1 MPRDTLL
8 DPKALHV
15 LVALAAGPSHGYAI
29 RQEVEARTDGAL
41 RLWPASLYGTL
52 AELTER
58 GLIEE
63 ARPPRGRD
71 DDPRRR
77 YYALTRDGR
86 QALAGEATRL
96 AALARLARAR
106 LDTKVS
112 R

>member
-52 AELTER
+52 AELAER

-86 QALAGEATRL
+86 QRLAGEAARL
-96 AALARLARAR
+96 ASLARLARSR
-106 LDTKVS
+106 LDAGVS

>member
-1 MPRDTLL
+1 MLRTDRL
-8 DPKALHV
+8 DPKVLHV

-29 RQEVEARTDGAL
+29 RQDVEARTDGAV

-52 AELTER
+52 ADLAR
-58 GLIEE
+58 HGLIAE

-77 YYALTRDGR
+77 YYALTRKGKR
-86 QALAGEATRL
+86 LLAGEAARL
-96 AALARLARAR
+96 TSLARLARAR
-106 LDTKVS
+106 LDGQES